1 MITSSHQK
9 KKIYQLVSWFLL
21 AIAVIG
27 LIRLAPILVT
37 PQIIASDD
45 YLRFWAGA
53 RLNLHGENPYD
64 LARISQLQVE
74 AGDTLSNQNSLMLN
88 PPWAIALI
96 MPFGLPAYPI
106 SRVIWLLISAALILL
121 ASQMLWRIYSG
132 EPKLRWLAMLTVFIF
147 APTISTLEKG
157 QVTCFILLGIAGFLY
172 FIVIKRND
180 WLAGL
185 FLAIS
190 TVKPQLILLF
200 FMALIFWIIHER
212 RWKILL
218 SMVAAIFTLT
228 LVSALFNPHVIQQ
241 YLSMLVTYQV
251 SDWAVPTFGSYLR
264 YFWLGLDQFWPQFLP
279 FLLGLIWFAFYWK
292 RHANCWNW
300 AEQMP
305 IILLVSILTSPYAW
319 TYDLVVLL
327 PAIILAVI
335 WLIADRKSWS
345 SILLLALFL
354 LINIL
359 DLILHMKLD
368 EFWFIWLAP
377 ALFIWYL
384 AVRWK
389 VSRIQDQ
396 PYTSKVQ
403 VS

>member
-1 MITSSHQK
+1 MTTSSPQK
-9 KKIYQLVSWFLL
+9 KKIYQRVSWLLL

-37 PQIIASDD
+37 PQVIASDD
-45 YLRFWAGA
+45 YLRFWAGG

-64 LARISQLQVE
+64 LAHISQLQVE

-121 ASQMLWRIYSG
+121 ASQMLWRVYSG
-132 EPKLRWLAMLTVFIF
+132 EQKQRWLAMLIVFIF

-157 QVTCFILLGIAGFLY
+157 QVTSFILLGIAGFLY
-172 FIVIKRND
+172 FTVITRND

-190 TVKPQLILLF
+190 TIKPQLILLF
-200 FMALIFWIIHER
+200 FIALIFWIIHER
-212 RWKILL
+212 RWIILL
-218 SMVAAIFTLT
+218 SMIAATLALT
-228 LVSALFNPHVIQQ
+228 LVSTLFNPYVIQQ

-264 YFWLGLDQFWPQFLP
+264 YFWLGLDQFWLQFLP
-279 FLLGLIWFAFYWK
+279 FLLGLIWFIFYWK
-292 RHANCWNW
+292 RYGNQWNW

-327 PAIILAVI
+327 PAVILAVI
-335 WLIADRKSWS
+335 WLIADWKSWS

-354 LINIL
+354 LINFL
-359 DLILHMKLD
+359 DLVLHMKLD

-389 VSRIQDQ
+389 VSRIQDK

>member
-1 MITSSHQK
+1 MTTSSPQK
-9 KKIYQLVSWFLL
+9 KKIYQRVSWLLL
-21 AIAVIG
+21 ARAVTG

-37 PQIIASDD
+37 PQVIASDD
-45 YLRFWAGA
+45 YLRFWAGG

-64 LARISQLQVE
+64 LAHISQLQVE

-121 ASQMLWRIYSG
+121 ASQMLWRVYSG
-132 EPKLRWLAMLTVFIF
+132 EPKQRWLAMLIVFIF

-157 QVTCFILLGIAGFLY
+157 QVTSFILLGIAGFLY
-172 FIVIKRND
+172 FTVITRND

-190 TVKPQLILLF
+190 TIKPQLILLF
-200 FMALIFWIIHER
+200 FIALIFWIIHER
-212 RWKILL
+212 RWIILL
-218 SMVAAIFTLT
+218 SMIAATLALT
-228 LVSALFNPHVIQQ
+228 LVSTLFNPYVIQQ

-264 YFWLGLDQFWPQFLP
+264 YFWLGLDQFWLQFLP
-279 FLLGLIWFAFYWK
+279 FLLGLIWFIFYWK
-292 RHANCWNW
+292 RYGNQWNW

-327 PAIILAVI
+327 PAVILAVI
-335 WLIADRKSWS
+335 WLIADWKSWS

-354 LINIL
+354 LINFL
-359 DLILHMKLD
+359 DLVLHMKLD

-389 VSRIQDQ
+389 VSRIQDK